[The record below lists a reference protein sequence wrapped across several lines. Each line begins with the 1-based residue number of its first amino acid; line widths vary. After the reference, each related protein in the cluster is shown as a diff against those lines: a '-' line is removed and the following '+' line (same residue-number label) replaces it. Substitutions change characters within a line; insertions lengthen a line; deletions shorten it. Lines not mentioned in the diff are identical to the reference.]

1 MYVSDS
7 LVFCLGHKGTVTRK
21 LMTDYLRTTYYCPM
35 DDTAIDTD
43 ADPYGQVNSELG
55 KPSARFLA
63 LPLFNL

>member
-43 ADPYGQVNSELG
+43 ADPYGQ
-55 KPSARFLA
+55 
-63 LPLFNL
+63 